1 PGGPY
6 QLVSSP
12 REASYSDYPLTNGI
26 AQYYVVS
33 SVNAGGESRHGT
45 EVSSTPAPLPGIAG
59 SKPPLPPESP
69 RPAAAAEENIPTLES
84 IPMPSGK
91 KTQGIDLERLL
102 DLRRVEQLRAL
113 FEETAQKFEEW
124 EVLTLIAEEGYET
137 RKTMELL
144 LRFKN
149 QGNAEAF
156 TAGAI
161 ALFEKVLRI

>member
-1 PGGPY
+1 
-6 QLVSSP
+6 
-12 REASYSDYPLTNGI
+12 
-26 AQYYVVS
+26 
-33 SVNAGGESRHGT
+33 
-45 EVSSTPAPLPGIAG
+45 
-59 SKPPLPPESP
+59 
-69 RPAAAAEENIPTLES
+69 
-84 IPMPSGK
+84 MPSGK

-144 LRFKN
+144 LRYKN

-161 ALFEKVLRI
+161 ALFEKVLKIRAQFGSFVRKLRGYLENLDVRSPSGPMLEIALGFILQAPKGRGRAEQWVAEPEIHRKAASEYMKMAYTIARKYQDAL